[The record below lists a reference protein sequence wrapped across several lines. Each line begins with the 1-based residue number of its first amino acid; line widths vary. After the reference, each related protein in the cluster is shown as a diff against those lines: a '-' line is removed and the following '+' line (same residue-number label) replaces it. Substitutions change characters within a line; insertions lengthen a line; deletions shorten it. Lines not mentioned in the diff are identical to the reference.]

1 MVNGSKV
8 LLFRH
13 CADVWPAGLVRLTLP
28 VSQWRRA
35 EPMAPVLLLPPSYAL
50 HPLREP
56 LQSGLVALVDRAC
69 GADMQPCPER
79 ADKGPRLATVFTSPR
94 TLAAVIFDVDGVILA
109 SPHEHAWREALRGTT
124 EPARF
129 TTEFYQAHVA
139 GKPRL
144 SGARAALE
152 YLEISDAAE
161 RAEAYAERKQR
172 ILEELIAAGDFT
184 VFPDALRFAHILAAR
199 GIPIAVASSSKNA
212 NQMMGLIRIA
222 PDRTLLDLFAVNV
235 CGRDLSHGKPDP
247 EIFLIAATELGVPP
261 AGCLVVEDAPVGI
274 EAARAGGMMALGIA
288 RLADEALLRAA
299 RADLVVTSLDD
310 GAVDLLIKDLLGERS
325 N

>member
-13 CADVWPAGLVRLTLP
+13 CADVWPAGLARLTLP

-161 RAEAYAERKQR
+161 RAEAYAETQ
-172 ILEELIAAGDFT
+172 AADSGGTDRGG
-184 VFPDALRFAHILAAR
+184 RFH
-199 GIPIAVASSSKNA
+199 
-212 NQMMGLIRIA
+212 
-222 PDRTLLDLFAVNV
+222 
-235 CGRDLSHGKPDP
+235 
-247 EIFLIAATELGVPP
+247 GVPRCATLRTP
-261 AGCLVVEDAPVGI
+261 PRGEGHTYRGRLVI
-274 EAARAGGMMALGIA
+274 E
-288 RLADEALLRAA
+288 
-299 RADLVVTSLDD
+299 
-310 GAVDLLIKDLLGERS
+310 ER
-325 N
+325 